1 MSDLCRLTVL
11 APAGRADFAVP
22 VRTPVF
28 DLLPLLSRRA
38 DPDRTQAAAGRGHW
52 VLQRLGEEP
61 LDEGGTP
68 ESLGLRDGEVLY
80 LRPREA
86 PMPPIDFDDVVDGV
100 GTAIRQR
107 GDRWRPDLT
116 RRLFLVLGGGA
127 LAVVP
132 AAIGLFGGMEWI
144 RSLAAGVFAVLLL
157 GFSAVTSRSWG
168 DGVLGA
174 VLGVAA
180 IPMAL
185 VAGLLLPAAVAGG
198 AEPLGGTG
206 ALAGG
211 ALATA
216 AGVIALFAVGV
227 APAVFLGAV
236 LPCAA
241 AAVGGLLVLCT
252 DLTGA
257 QAAALV
263 AGVAYLA
270 GVAAPSLSARMVRI
284 RLPQLPTGAAD
295 LSSDTDPVPERVAL
309 ARAAK
314 ADRFLSAIFVAISV
328 ICAGSFALLAFDRG
342 WAAQVFVAV
351 VSLGLLLRS
360 RVLVS
365 AWQRSAAVAGGAA
378 GLALQAIAL
387 AGALDP
393 VARVGALAGLV
404 LAAGLLFLGAARLPG
419 HRLLPYWGRAADL
432 GETLFAIAVVPMMLA
447 VLDVYS
453 FFRSLAG

>member
-22 VRTPVF
+22 VRTAVF

-38 DPDRTQAAAGRGHW
+38 DPDPASAGRGHW

-61 LDEGGTP
+61 LDEEGTP

-80 LRPREA
+80 LRRREA

-100 GTAIRQR
+100 STAIRRR
-107 GDRWRPDLT
+107 GDRWRPELT
-116 RRLFLVLGGGA
+116 RRLFLVLGGVA
-127 LAVVP
+127 LA
-132 AAIGLFGGMEWI
+132 AALAAVGLIGGTEWV
-144 RSLAAGVFAVLLL
+144 RSLVAGVFAVLLL
-157 GFSAVTSRSWG
+157 GFSALTSRSWG
-168 DGVLGA
+168 DHVLGA
-174 VLGVAA
+174 ILGVAA

-198 AEPLGGTG
+198 ATPLGGTG
-206 ALAGG
+206 VLAGG

-216 AGVIALFAVGV
+216 AGVIALFVAGAV
-227 APAVFLGAV
+227 PALFLGAV
-236 LPCAA
+236 LSCAA
-241 AAVGGLLVLCT
+241 AAIGGLLVLCT
-252 DLTGA
+252 DLTGP
-257 QAAALV
+257 QASALV
-263 AGVAYLA
+263 AGVAYLT
-270 GVAAPSLSARMVRI
+270 GVAAPSLSARLVRI

-309 ARAAK
+309 ARAAS

-328 ICAGSFALLAFDRG
+328 ICTGSFTLLAFDHG

-351 VSLGLLLRS
+351 VSLGMLLRS
-360 RVLVS
+360 RVLVNI
-365 AWQRSAAVAGGAA
+365 WQRSAGVAGGAA

-387 AGALDP
+387 AVALDP
-393 VARVGALAGLV
+393 IARTGALAGLV
-404 LAAGLLFLGAARLPG
+404 VVAGLLFLGAARLPG
-419 HRLLPYWGRAADL
+419 RRLLPYWGRAADI

>member
-1 MSDLCRLTVL
+1 MTVL

-38 DPDRTQAAAGRGHW
+38 DPDPAPAAAGRGHW

-61 LDEGGTP
+61 LDEEGTP
-68 ESLGLRDGEVLY
+68 ESLGLRDGEVLH

-100 GTAIRQR
+100 GTAIRHR
-107 GDRWRPDLT
+107 GDRWRPELT
-116 RRLFLVLGGGA
+116 RRLFLVLGGTA
-127 LAVVP
+127 LA
-132 AAIGLFGGMEWI
+132 AALAAAGLSGGTEWV
-144 RSLAAGVFAVLLL
+144 RSVAAGVFAVLLL
-157 GFSAVTSRSWG
+157 GFAAITSRSWG
-168 DGVLGA
+168 DRVLGV

-185 VAGLLLPAAVAGG
+185 VAGLLVPTAVAGAAG
-198 AEPLGGTG
+198 PPGGSG
-206 ALAGG
+206 VLAGG

-216 AGVIALFAVGV
+216 AGVIALFVVGAV
-227 APAVFLGAV
+227 PAVFFGAV
-236 LPCAA
+236 LCCAA
-241 AAVGGLLVLCT
+241 AAIGGLLVLCAE
-252 DLTGA
+252 LTGP

-270 GVAAPSLSARMVRI
+270 EVAAPSLAARMVRI

-295 LSSDTDPVPERVAL
+295 LDSDTDPVPERLAL
-309 ARAAK
+309 ARAAG
-314 ADRFLSAIFVAISV
+314 ADRFLSAIFVAASA
-328 ICAGSFALLAFDRG
+328 ICAGSFALLAFDSG

-365 AWQRSAAVAGGAA
+365 VWQRSAAVAGGAA
-378 GLALQAIAL
+378 GLASQAIAF

-393 VARVGALAGLV
+393 IARTGVLAGLG

-419 HRLLPYWGRAADL
+419 RRLLPYWGRAADI
-432 GETLFAIAVVPMMLA
+432 GETLLAVAVVPMMLA

-453 FFRSLAG
+453 FFRALAG